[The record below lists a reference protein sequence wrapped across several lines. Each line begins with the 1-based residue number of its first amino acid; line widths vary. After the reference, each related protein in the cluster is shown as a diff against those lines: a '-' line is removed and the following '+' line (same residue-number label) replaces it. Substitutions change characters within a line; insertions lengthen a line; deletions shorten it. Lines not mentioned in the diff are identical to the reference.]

1 MTDSPPLVQV
11 ENAAK
16 RFDNGLTAFENLS
29 LEIATN
35 SFTSILGPS
44 GCGKSTLL
52 RAIAGLT
59 DTTNGTV
66 LRNLSKKAVATDQI
80 GFVFQ
85 ESTLMP
91 WAPLKKNVSLPLD
104 LIGLPKD
111 DIAARLSPVLDLVD
125 LTGFEEAYPRE
136 LSGGMKMRASIAR
149 ALITTPALLLMDEP
163 FAALDEITREKLNGD
178 LLRIW
183 QQQKCSVVFVTHS
196 VYESVFLSERIIVL
210 SERPA
215 RIIADIA
222 IDAAYPRDPEFRL
235 SPQYAEYCR
244 QVSAALRQGISAA

>member
-1 MTDSPPLVQV
+1 MPDALPLIQV
-11 ENAAK
+11 KNATK
-16 RFDNGLTAFENLS
+16 RFDNGLTAFDGLS
-29 LEIATN
+29 LDIAPN

-52 RAIAGLT
+52 RAIANLT
-59 DTTNGTV
+59 GTTAGTIS
-66 LRNLSKKAVATDQI
+66 RNLGEDGERANQI

-85 ESTLMP
+85 EPTLMP
-91 WAPLKKNVSLPLD
+91 WAPLKRNVSLPLE
-104 LIGLPKD
+104 LTGTPAP
-111 DIAARLSPVLDLVD
+111 DISARLSPVLDLVD
-125 LTGFEEAYPRE
+125 HAGFEEAYPRE

-215 RIIADIA
+215 RIVADIA
-222 IDAAYPRDPEFRL
+222 IEATYPRDQEFRL
-235 SPQYAEYCR
+235 SPQYAAYCR
-244 QVSAALRQGISAA
+244 QVSAALRQGISTS